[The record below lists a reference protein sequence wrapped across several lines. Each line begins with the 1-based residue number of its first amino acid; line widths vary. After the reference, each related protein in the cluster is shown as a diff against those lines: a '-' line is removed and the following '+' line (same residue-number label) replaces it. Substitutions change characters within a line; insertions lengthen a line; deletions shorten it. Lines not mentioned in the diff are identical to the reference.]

1 MLLYFITLS
10 WMLSFMF
17 IFLSHPLS
25 LGFTL
30 LLQTIMASLI
40 LGNLNLNFWFSY
52 ILFLI
57 MIGGML
63 VLFIYM
69 TSIASDEKFNFS
81 KNFMIM
87 YIMLMMFY
95 FIMLSSDSFF
105 FYSELMNSDLLKTN
119 INSEILSMNK
129 LTNKFNWMVF
139 FILIWYLLVTL
150 ITIVKIAYS
159 KMGTLRPKSL

>member
-1 MLLYFITLS
+1 MLIYLMTLS
-10 WMLSFMF
+10 SILALTF
-17 IFLSHPLS
+17 ISLNHPLS

-30 LLQTIMASLI
+30 LLQTTISCMI

-81 KNFMIM
+81 KMLSFMFLLFIIFCMIM
-87 YIMLMMFY
+87 LPK
-95 FIMLSSDSFF
+95 DNFF
-105 FYSELMNSDLLKTN
+105 SYLELFNSNLVKFN
-119 INSEILSMNK
+119 SMEINLSMNK
-129 LTNKFNWMVF
+129 FTNHPYWMMF
-139 FILIWYLLVTL
+139 FTLICYLLITL
-150 ITIVKIAYS
+150 IATVKIAHS
-159 KMGTLRPKSL
+159 KTGTLRPQSS